1 MAFDLSG
8 PTFRHTLF
16 PAYKANRD
24 ETPEA
29 IRYAVPIIKDVLK
42 SMEIDILELEGYE
55 ADDVIGTVAH
65 MAKAHFDEIYMVTPD
80 KDYAQLVDKNVFMLK
95 PARGGGEP
103 VCLDMAQVCQ
113 DWSITH
119 IDQVRDIL
127 GLAGDASDNI
137 PGVPGIGP
145 KTAQKLIATYG
156 SMENLLEHTNELKGK
171 QKENLETFRDQALL
185 SKELVTIKCD
195 VPLSLD
201 LNDFG
206 AGTFNSSNFRSLLQ
220 QLEFKTL
227 ENRLFEEDTSPLSA
241 DSSPAQA
248 DLFDHSAENASQ
260 PEPEI
265 LEVYNDKDSTYHLI
279 DTNDQCAELIAKL
292 KNHLNS
298 VLILKLHHSM

>member
-1 MAFDLSG
+1 MNTRLFLLDGFALIYRAYYAFIRNPRITSSGEDVSAIFGFINTLIDLKNRYEPTHIAVAFDLSG

-103 VCLDMAQVCQ
+103 VCLDVAQICQ

-156 SMENLLEHTNELKGK
+156 SMENLLEHTKRAERQTKREL
-171 QKENLETFRDQALL
+171 RDL
-185 SKELVTIKCD
+185 
-195 VPLSLD
+195 
-201 LNDFG
+201 
-206 AGTFNSSNFRSLLQ
+206 
-220 QLEFKTL
+220 
-227 ENRLFEEDTSPLSA
+227 
-241 DSSPAQA
+241 
-248 DLFDHSAENASQ
+248 
-260 PEPEI
+260 
-265 LEVYNDKDSTYHLI
+265 
-279 DTNDQCAELIAKL
+279 
-292 KNHLNS
+292 
-298 VLILKLHHSM
+298 